1 VSSSRSLSCVEP
13 EVLEP
18 LAPAEVWAHPV
29 PSTVVYVQAPVPV
42 VEPEPAKPSKAVPW
56 ALIALALAI
65 LLVSLY
71 ASWHTALGPQLVP
84 VHRHPV
90 DLVGPSR

>member
-1 VSSSRSLSCVEP
+1 MSRSLSRVEP

-18 LAPAEVWAHPV
+18 LSPAEVWARPV
-29 PSTVVYVQAPVPV
+29 PSTVVYVQTPVPV
-42 VEPEPAKPSKAVPW
+42 VGPEPPKPSKAIPW
-56 ALIALALAI
+56 ALILIATGI

-71 ASWHTALGPQLVP
+71 ASWHTALGPQLDP
-84 VHRHPV
+84 VHRHRV